1 MKTCGASAVSL
12 SVNQNIHTYTPT
24 QMCTRVNMTYKPT
37 YFPPP
42 VTDCIPIPAL
52 LITFGSG
59 NPVSALRLR
68 CNSHDCIA
76 KHQCSATPLFS
87 PHQPLLFL
95 NITSRGCPDYCC
107 PGNRGAG
114 PKNRRVWR
122 QVEEETS
129 MLGENYY
136 SVSAWSS
143 SGGTSVKS

>member
-1 MKTCGASAVSL
+1 MWCLCSFSL
-12 SVNQNIHTYTPT
+12 SQPEHTHIHTHTDVHKGKHDLQAHLFST
-24 QMCTRVNMTYKPT
+24 
-37 YFPPP
+37 P

-122 QVEEETS
+122 HAEEETS